1 LSDPHHFMNADDRL
15 QNDINIF
22 VRDAMSGEWRGCAH
36 ELRDAA
42 ELVWE
47 ERGNQLRF
55 EVLQR
60 VEIVK
65 GKPKRR
71 TESRK
76 VYSAS
81 RPYILLAGFAL
92 ENIMKVYLVAC
103 DSSSISDGKLR
114 DDLKTHALINIAAR
128 IDGIALSENEDSAR
142 SRSLTYPTGGCT
154 RSCSRTTGWCRTSG

>member
-1 LSDPHHFMNADDRL
+1 MNADDRL

-47 ERGNQLRF
+47 DRGNQLRC

-114 DDLKTHALINIAAR
+114 DDLKTHALTNIAAR

-154 RSCSRTTGWCRTSG
+154 RSCSRTTGGCRTSG